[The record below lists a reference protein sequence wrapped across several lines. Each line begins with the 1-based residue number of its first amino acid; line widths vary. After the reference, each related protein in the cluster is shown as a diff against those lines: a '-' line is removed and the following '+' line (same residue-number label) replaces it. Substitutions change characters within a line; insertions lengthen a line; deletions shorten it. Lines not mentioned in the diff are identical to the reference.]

1 MHIYVYKRGI
11 YIKEQDAAR
20 KALACYIRRICLLDR
35 RRCGSA
41 LNKPSV
47 YKKILLVSVGSY
59 IIGSSDKASDGHAP
73 LGQLCF
79 YQFARE
85 FSAEYGVNG
94 VFKAAVARGF
104 YFNVSVDYKLK
115 KYVGA

>member
-1 MHIYVYKRGI
+1 MHVYVYKRGI
-11 YIKEQDAAR
+11 YIKEQYAAR
-20 KALACYIRRICLLDR
+20 KTLACNIRRICLLDR

-41 LNKPSV
+41 LYKASV
-47 YKKILLVSVGSY
+47 YKEILLISVGSY
-59 IIGSSDKASDGHAP
+59 IIRSSDKASDGHAP

-79 YQFARE
+79 YQLARE
-85 FSAEYGVNG
+85 FSSEYGVNG
-94 VFKAAVARGF
+94 VFKATVARGF